1 MRLRRPIV
9 AALVVTCAFPTVARA
24 QQRGSDVGG
33 QVSRRKLTK
42 LPKLV
47 HFVEAAYPAAQK
59 GTRATASVVL
69 TIAIDA
75 AGNVADVKVTEPAAP
90 DFDAA
95 AIAAARGFVFEPAEV
110 DDKPAP
116 SKITYRYDFVLAPE
130 EPATPVPA
138 RLEGDVRDSAGS
150 SQPNLTIVAGEHA
163 TTTDAAGYFVLDLP
177 PGHRTVLVGAVAFTE
192 DLVAGKRTISHY
204 QIPARA
210 TDAAD
215 VSIRGGRR
223 VRRETT
229 DYVIRAEQGKKIA
242 GTQGDVLKAIQN
254 LPGVSRPPLASG
266 QIVVWGSGANDT
278 RVYIDGVDLPAL
290 YHGSGLRGTVSSDL
304 VSTID
309 LVPGAFGAE
318 YGRGIGGIVRVETK
332 PIPRGTHGYAGVD
345 TLDGS
350 ALVSTELTDTIRT
363 SGSFRY
369 GWLDRALALTAARD
383 VGDYF
388 PIPRYL
394 DAQLKTTF
402 DLRKNESIDTVL
414 LLSADDLDRTI
425 PSADP
430 AKRRVEQTSSNFWRA
445 YARYTSVS
453 DRGNTTTI
461 TPFFGQDSSSLS
473 QQFGATPARL
483 DVDSTRYGLR
493 SSLRSPIH
501 RAVNLVIGLDALGT
515 ASKNH
520 REGSLTLPPR
530 EGDIYVF
537 GQPPG
542 DDYAVDTWKTNIVNI
557 GPHVYADIQLGPVL
571 VTPGFRYDGYL
582 IEGTKMLPPTGA
594 IPPIGFSSFESGVDP
609 RLSARW
615 DVNPRFALT
624 AAYGTYHQ
632 APQPEELSAVFG
644 TPALALEKATHITFG
659 QAVRITGTTS
669 LEATAF
675 DKRMSDLVVRTRLTN
690 PIRARALTQNGE
702 GHSYGMQLF
711 LRQELW
717 KGFFGFASYAI
728 TKSERRY
735 EGEAWRAFDFDQPHV
750 LSVVASQELGAWSV
764 GARFRYASGNPR
776 TPVLGSTYDSRN
788 DRFDPVF
795 GAQNT
800 IRLPSFWQLDLRV
813 DRSFALGHD
822 FRLLAFAD
830 LQNIANHQNGEEFFY
845 SSDYG
850 KRDTIKGLPFI
861 AVAGVRIER

>member
-1 MRLRRPIV
+1 MRLRRCIATALLV
-9 AALVVTCAFPTVARA
+9 AIPTTVHA

-42 LPKLV
+42 TPKLV
-47 HFVEAAYPAAQK
+47 HFVEAARPAER
-59 GTRATASVVL
+59 RAASVVL
-69 TIAIDA
+69 AISIDA
-75 AGNVADVKVTEPAAP
+75 AGNVADVTVVASAGP

-95 AIAAARGFVFEPAEV
+95 AVGAARGFAFEPAEV

-116 SKITYRYDFVLAPE
+116 SKITYRYDFVLTAD
-130 EPATPVPA
+130 EPAPPAPVMC
-138 RLEGDVRDSAGS
+138 RLEGDVEDADGS
-150 SQPNLTIVAGEHA
+150 SLPGVSIVAGAHA
-163 TTTDAAGYFVLDLP
+163 TTTDAAGYFTLDLP
-177 PGHRTVLVGAVAFTE
+177 PGHYAVNVGGTPFDE
-192 DLVAGKRTISHY
+192 DLAAGKRAISHY
-204 QIPARA
+204 RVGSR
-210 TDAAD
+210 TVAASE
-215 VSIRGGRR
+215 VSIRGRPR

-266 QIVVWGSGANDT
+266 QIVVWGSGAQDT
-278 RVYIDGVDLPAL
+278 RVYVDGVDLPAL
-290 YHGSGLRGTVSSDL
+290 YHGSGLRGTINSDM

-350 ALVSTELTDTIRT
+350 ALVSTEVTEDIRA
-363 SGSFRY
+363 SASFRY

-388 PIPRYL
+388 PIPRYR

-402 DLRKNESIDTVL
+402 DLRKNASIDTVL
-414 LLSADDLDRTI
+414 LLSADDLDRTV

-430 AKRRVEQTSSNFWRA
+430 AKRRVEQTSSSFWRA

-453 DRGNTTTI
+453 DRGDTTTI
-461 TPFFGQDSSSLS
+461 TPFVGRDSSSLS

-483 DVDSTRYGLR
+483 DVDSTRYGVR
-493 SSLRSPIH
+493 SSLRSPLH

-515 ASKNH
+515 ASRNH
-520 REGSLTLPPR
+520 REGTLTLPSR

-557 GPHVYADIQLGPVL
+557 GPHIYADIRLGPVL

-582 IEGTKMLPPTGA
+582 IEGTKTLPPTGT
-594 IPPIGFSSFESGVDP
+594 IPPIGFSRFESGVDP
-609 RLSARW
+609 RVSARW
-615 DVNPRFALT
+615 DVGPRFALT

-644 TPALALEKATHITFG
+644 TPALALEKATHLTFG
-659 QAVRITGTTS
+659 QALKITSTTS
-669 LEATAF
+669 LDATAF
-675 DKRMSDLVVRTRLTN
+675 DKRMTDLVVRTRLTN

-702 GHSYGMQLF
+702 GHSYGVQLF

-728 TKSERRY
+728 TRSERRY
-735 EGEAWRAFDFDQPHV
+735 EGDAWRAFDFDQPHV

-776 TPVLGSTYDSRN
+776 TPVLGSTYDARN

-800 IRLPSFWQLDLRV
+800 VRLPSFWQLDLRV

-830 LQNIANHQNGEEFFY
+830 LQNLANRQNGEEFVY